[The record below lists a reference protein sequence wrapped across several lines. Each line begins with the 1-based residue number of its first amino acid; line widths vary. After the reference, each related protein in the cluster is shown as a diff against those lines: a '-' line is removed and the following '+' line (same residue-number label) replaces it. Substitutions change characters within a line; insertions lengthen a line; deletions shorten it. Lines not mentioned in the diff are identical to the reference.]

1 MSDSENST
9 DNKTLDITLK
19 LSQIT
24 TEEEFRDLAKD
35 LLALVSSSPYENV
48 QTAWNA
54 KDHSFHIYA
63 EVSEE
68 NTEALEVLVSAV
80 QRFSE
85 NVDDD
90 LKPLRDERFGV
101 FSWSGYGSWETE
113 VEVSD
118 DLTFNLLIEAE
129 EPGDDVTASLT
140 RARTIVAN
148 LSLEDNRWRAAAA
161 DNLLDNYNR
170 NWNEGV
176 AIDREAFMGKLTLS
190 MLRIGQDG
198 CYSAWYFQDGMFTD
212 HVVAVYISA
221 EGSVKSASVEG

>member
-129 EPGDDVTASLT
+129 ERHRAGAVGAVRRFLENFGYRGHFVFRGSVCEIDDFDLATHQPASLLGHFGD
-140 RARTIVAN
+140 RVDYAGYINNFIFVQPER
-148 LSLEDNRWRAAAA
+148 SLPRVVPSSRSS
-161 DNLLDNYNR
+161 
-170 NWNEGV
+170 
-176 AIDREAFMGKLTLS
+176 LTTS
-190 MLRIGQDG
+190 VRQ
-198 CYSAWYFQDGMFTD
+198 MFR
-212 HVVAVYISA
+212 S
-221 EGSVKSASVEG
+221 